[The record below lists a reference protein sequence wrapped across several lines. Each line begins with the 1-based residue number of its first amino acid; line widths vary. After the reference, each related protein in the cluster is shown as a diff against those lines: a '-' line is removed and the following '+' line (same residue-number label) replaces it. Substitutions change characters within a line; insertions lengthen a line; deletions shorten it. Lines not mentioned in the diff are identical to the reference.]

1 MCIRDRYMTASSESL
16 FDFRVHL
23 EIVVT
28 DHSLVSLFNLSANP
42 SLEGW
47 SNLGVNDVDHI
58 LQNRIE

>member
-1 MCIRDRYMTASSESL
+1 MTASSESL

-23 EIVVT
+23 DIVVT

-47 SNLGVNDVDHI
+47 SDLGVNDVDHI